1 MASAF
6 SVGAVLRWGIG
17 GLQEHP
23 LLVVLA
29 GLNLCIVSV
38 VPQLISLP
46 VEIVMEFVSVSG
58 ALGEME
64 VEAIKALVGLTISF
78 LSFPIQQLIVA
89 GAYGG
94 WPTLFGTVR
103 IVSACFT

>member
-1 MASAF
+1 MSLSELVVDEHLPYEGIELGKPAYGEGLPVASAF

-46 VEIVMEFVSVSG
+46 VEIVMEFVSESR
-58 ALGEME
+58 
-64 VEAIKALVGLTISF
+64 
-78 LSFPIQQLIVA
+78 
-89 GAYGG
+89 
-94 WPTLFGTVR
+94 VR
-103 IVSACFT
+103 SARWRSRRLRRL